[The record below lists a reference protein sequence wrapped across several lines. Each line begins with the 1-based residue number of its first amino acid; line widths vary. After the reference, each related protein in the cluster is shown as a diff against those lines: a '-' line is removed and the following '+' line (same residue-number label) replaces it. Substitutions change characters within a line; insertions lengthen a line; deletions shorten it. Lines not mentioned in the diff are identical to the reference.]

1 MNMIQTDLGLYMDTN
16 IVNIRIFSLWRY
28 TYLLSNTYTIFESS
42 KAFLRKLSK
51 SIADKKDCIV
61 KEMNI
66 IAMLLPAQTPT
77 LY

>member
-42 KAFLRKLSK
+42 KACLRKLSK